1 MMGSAGQ
8 GGEAGGPR
16 VIVVGN
22 LTLDD
27 VVLPDGTTRMA
38 CVGGNS
44 LYASLAAR
52 LWEARVGIVT
62 RRGEDFPAGRLERL
76 RDLGIDTA
84 GVTAISGPTVR
95 NWVIYEEDGR
105 RSFVYRTPPRR
116 SLEVAVR
123 PSDLPDSWLAAVPA
137 PVVHVASMP
146 LAAAEGIVARV
157 RERAEGAV
165 ITLDTHEDWV
175 AGYSDRLLALAAKV
189 DAFIPSRF
197 ELADLVGYDDPIQ
210 ALAELAALPTPII
223 VIKMGAKGCLVSGRA
238 LERAVS
244 VGISDGPVVDT
255 TGAGDA
261 FCGGFAAGLANG
273 MGAVEAAR
281 LGAVSA
287 GFAVGGFSSV
297 RLSEITPQDAQARLA
312 RRAPVAMEIPT
323 GGQGVS
329 PGRAGGGRLPRDPR
343 DISVMKNEII
353 TIPAVISNFLAGGDV
368 VTQPIADS
376 LANDGIEHIYMVGCG
391 DSYFAGIGA
400 CLAFAKHTGVDAH
413 AVSAMEMARYR
424 VRYLP
429 PGSAVVCISY
439 SGKVGR
445 TIEAAA
451 QARAFGH
458 RVIALTGHADS
469 PLAREAGECL
479 LAEVPTLGYSPGT
492 ATYVAMQ
499 TALYDLASRW
509 GRARG
514 AGADGT
520 QDLLAAAPKLAGVA
534 MGLAES
540 VTGEVAARLAH
551 RQWVSFLGAGPS
563 EASARFGAAKLGEG
577 AQILGV
583 SSNLEEWAHEEYFC
597 SGKATPVVVIAPSG
611 AATDR
616 AAEILS
622 ELTFIGA
629 DAVLVSDQAPG
640 DPAITH
646 VPLPGGVAEE
656 FAPVVSAVPL
666 SLLGCFAAEAAGK
679 RSYNFPSQEAEA
691 EHYETIHRAT
701 FGVPA

>member
-1 MMGSAGQ
+1 MMGNAGH

-27 VVLPDGTTRMA
+27 VVLPDGTARMG

-52 LWEARVGIVT
+52 LWETRVGVVT

-116 SLEVAVR
+116 SLDVAVQ
-123 PSDLPDSWLAAVPA
+123 PADLPDSWLEAVPA
-137 PVVHVASMP
+137 PVVHVAAMP
-146 LAAAEGIVARV
+146 LGAAEAIVSWV
-157 RERAEGAV
+157 RERADGAV
-165 ITLDTHEDWV
+165 ITLDTHEGWV
-175 AGYSDRLLALAAKV
+175 AGYSERLLALAAKV
-189 DAFIPSRF
+189 DAFIPSRS
-197 ELADLVGYDDPIQ
+197 EVVDLVGYDDPIQ
-210 ALAELAALPTPII
+210 ALAELATLPTPMI
-223 VIKMGAKGCLVSGRA
+223 VIKMSRDGCLAGGRA
-238 LERAVS
+238 LERAVA
-244 VGISDGPVVDT
+244 VGVSPGPVVDT

-261 FCGGFAAGLANG
+261 FCGGFAAGLAG
-273 MGAVEAAR
+273 GLGPVEAAR

-287 GFAVGGFSSV
+287 GFAVGGFSSL
-297 RLSEITPQDAQARLA
+297 RLSEITPQDARARLA
-312 RRAPVAMEIPT
+312 RAAPAATAIPA
-323 GGQGVS
+323 GGHGNP
-329 PGRAGGGRLPRDPR
+329 PGRAGAGRLPRDVR
-343 DISVMKNEII
+343 DISVMRNEII
-353 TIPAVISNFLAGGDV
+353 TIPTVISNFLAGSRGI
-368 VTQPIADS
+368 TQPIASS
-376 LANDGIEHIYMVGCG
+376 LARDGIEHVYLVGCG
-391 DSYFAGIGA
+391 DSYFAGMGA
-400 CLAFAKHTGVDAH
+400 CLAFAKHAGVDAH
-413 AVSAMEMARYR
+413 AVPAMEMARYR

-458 RVIALTGHADS
+458 RVIALTGHSAS
-469 PLAREAGECL
+469 PLAREASDCL
-479 LAEVPTLGYSPGT
+479 LAEVPTLGFSPGT
-492 ATYVAMQ
+492 TTYVAMQ
-499 TALYDLASRW
+499 TALYDLALRW

-514 AGADGT
+514 AGAA
-520 QDLLAAAPKLAGVA
+520 QDLLAATPELARTA
-534 MGLAES
+534 IGLAE
-540 VTGEVAARLAH
+540 TPAAEVAARLAH
-551 RQWVSFLGAGPS
+551 RHWVSFIGAGPS
-563 EASARFGAAKLGEG
+563 EASARFGAAKLAEG
-577 AQILGV
+577 SQILGA
-583 SSNLEEWAHEEYFC
+583 STNLEEWAHEEYFC

-611 AATDR
+611 AAADR

-622 ELTFIGA
+622 ELAFIGA
-629 DAVLVSDQAPG
+629 DAVLLSDQAPA

-646 VPLPGGVAEE
+646 VRLPSGMAEE
-656 FAPVVSAVPL
+656 FAPLVSAVPL
-666 SLLGCFAAEAAGK
+666 SLLGCLVAEAAGK
-679 RSYNFPSQEAEA
+679 RSYNFTSQEAEQ

-701 FGVPA
+701 RGVPA

>member
-8 GGEAGGPR
+8 GREAGGPR

-27 VVLPDGTTRMA
+27 VVLPDGTARMA

-95 NWVIYEEDGR
+95 NWVIYEADGR
-105 RSFVYRTPPRR
+105 RTFVYRTAPRR
-116 SLEVAVR
+116 SLEVAVA
-123 PSDLPDSWLAAVPA
+123 PEDLPDSWLASEPA
-137 PVVHVASMP
+137 PVVHVAAMP

-157 RERAEGAV
+157 RERADGAV

-175 AGYSDRLLALAAKV
+175 AGYSDRLLALAATV

-197 ELADLVGYDDPIQ
+197 ELADLVGYDDPMQ
-210 ALAELAALPTPII
+210 ALAELAALPTPVI
-223 VIKMGAKGCLVSGRA
+223 VIKLGAKGCLVSGRA

-244 VGISDGPVVDT
+244 VGISAGPVVDT

-261 FCGGFAAGLANG
+261 FCGGFAAGLASG
-273 MGAVEAAR
+273 RVPVEAAR

-297 RLSEITPQDAQARLA
+297 RLSEITPQDARARLTA
-312 RRAPVAMEIPT
+312 AAPVATAVPASA
-323 GGQGVS
+323 QGIS
-329 PGRAGGGRLPRDPR
+329 PGRAGAGRLPEDPR
-343 DISVMKNEII
+343 DISVMKKEII
-353 TIPAVISNFLAGGDV
+353 TIPTTISNFLAGGHAA
-368 VTQPIADS
+368 TQPIADS
-376 LANDGIEHIYMVGCG
+376 LAHDGIEHVYLVGCG

-400 CLAFAKHTGVDAH
+400 CLAFAKHTGVDVH
-413 AVSAMEMARYR
+413 AVPAMEMARYR

-445 TIEAAA
+445 TIEAAT

-469 PLAREAGECL
+469 PLSREAGECL

-492 ATYVAMQ
+492 TTYVAMQ
-499 TALYDLASRW
+499 TALYDLALRW

-514 AGADGT
+514 ASVDGARE
-520 QDLLAAAPKLAGVA
+520 LLAATPDLARAA
-534 MGLAES
+534 MSLAES
-540 VTGEVAARLAH
+540 ATAEVAARIAH
-551 RQWVSFLGAGPS
+551 RQWVSLIGAGPH
-563 EASARFGAAKLGEG
+563 EASARFGAAKLVEG
-577 AQILGV
+577 ARILGA
-583 SSNLEEWAHEEYFC
+583 SSDLEEWAHEEYFC

-629 DAVLVSDQAPG
+629 DAIFLSDHAPG
-640 DPAITH
+640 DPAVTH
-646 VPLPGGVAEE
+646 VPLPRGVAEE

-666 SLLGCFAAEAAGK
+666 SLLGCLVAAAAGK

-701 FGVPA
+701 SGVPA